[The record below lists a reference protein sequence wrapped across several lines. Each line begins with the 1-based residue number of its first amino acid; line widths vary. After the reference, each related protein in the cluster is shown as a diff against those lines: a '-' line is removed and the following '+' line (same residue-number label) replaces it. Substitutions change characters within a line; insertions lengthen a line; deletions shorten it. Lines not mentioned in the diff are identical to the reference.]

1 MRIGTIAGLAGS
13 AALGIGALVVARVWL
28 PAQQTRSVAHASV
41 KEVGMPVVLAAQA
54 IPYGARLEPKYL
66 VLAHLPPSA
75 VPVGAYSTVTQILN
89 QPGGAPVA
97 LAAMAAHEPILPAK
111 LSGPGAR
118 PTIAAVIGEGMRA
131 YTIGV
136 TEVAGG
142 GGHIMPAD
150 RVDVVLTRDLSIP
163 GPDAASSKWLV
174 TGVVLQNLRVLAMD
188 LNADPTSTHPAA
200 PKTATLEVDM
210 LGAEKLALAS
220 QAGTLSLV
228 LRRTGAGEVDAPHT
242 VTVSQ
247 LGSGGAPRPAPAYN
261 PIPIKRGPPPPP
273 REASDGWGS
282 SVTVVNGDKPESVKV
297 PSERGA

>member
-13 AALGIGALVVARVWL
+13 AALGIGALIIARVWL
-28 PAQQTRSVAHASV
+28 PAQQTRSVAHAS
-41 KEVGMPVVLAAQA
+41 EPQAGMPVVLAAQA
-54 IPYGARLEPKYL
+54 IPYGARLESKYL

-75 VPVGAYSTVTQILN
+75 APVGAYSSISQLLN

-97 LAAMAAHEPILPAK
+97 LAAMAVHEPLLPAK

-118 PTIAAVIGEGMRA
+118 ATIAAVIGEGMRA

-136 TEVAGG
+136 SEVAGG

-150 RVDVVLTRDLSIP
+150 RVDVVLTRDLSVP
-163 GPDAASSKWLV
+163 GPDAATGKRLV
-174 TGVVLQNLRVLAMD
+174 TDVVLQNLRVLAMD

-210 LGAEKLALAS
+210 TGAEKLALAA
-220 QAGTLSLV
+220 QAGNLSLV
-228 LRRTGAGEVDAPHT
+228 LRRTGSGEVDTVHP

-247 LGSGGAPRPAPAYN
+247 LGPGGAPISA
-261 PIPIKRGPPPPP
+261 PIPIRRGPPPPP
-273 REASDGWGS
+273 REPHDDWGGS
-282 SVTVVNGDKPESVKV
+282 SVTVVSGDKQEAVRV
-297 PSERGA
+297 PSERISG